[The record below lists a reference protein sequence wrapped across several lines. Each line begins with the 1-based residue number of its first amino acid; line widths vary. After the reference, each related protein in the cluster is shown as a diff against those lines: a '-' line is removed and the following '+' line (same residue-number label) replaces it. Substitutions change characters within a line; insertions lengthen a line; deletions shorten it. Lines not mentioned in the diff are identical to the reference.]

1 MEKEKPDN
9 PEIMADFFNV
19 RAKTY
24 ENHQK
29 ESIESFE
36 QFYDSISSCISETK
50 SKIRILDIGCGTGL
64 ELDGI
69 LKRVPS
75 AIITAVDVSAELLNR
90 LVNRFKD
97 YPNQITPVQE
107 SYLKFHFRKNYY
119 DYVIAVMTLH
129 HLLHDTKRKLYRR
142 IMDSLKPG
150 GIFIEGDFIVSKDE
164 ERKYLSRYEEISKNN
179 PTITDGSHHIDIP
192 MTLETQKQLL
202 IEVGFSKID
211 VIWEGSRAAAYI
223 AKL

>member
-1 MEKEKPDN
+1 MEKGKPDN

-36 QFYDSISSCISETK
+36 QFYDSISSCIPETK

-69 LKRVPS
+69 LKRIPNAVV
-75 AIITAVDVSAELLNR
+75 TAVDISMELLNR
-90 LVNRFKD
+90 LVDRFKD
-97 YPNQITPVQE
+97 YSNQITPIQG
-107 SYLKFHFRKNYY
+107 SYLEFHFRKRYY
-119 DYVIAVMTLH
+119 DYVIAIMTLH
-129 HLLHDTKRKLYRR
+129 HLLHDTKRELYRR

-150 GIFIEGDFIVSKDE
+150 GLFIEGDFIVSKGE

-179 PTITDGSHHIDIP
+179 SAITNGSHHIDIP

-202 IEVGFSKID
+202 IEVGFSTID
-211 VIWEGSRAAAYI
+211 VIWKGSRAAAYI
-223 AKL
+223 AKP